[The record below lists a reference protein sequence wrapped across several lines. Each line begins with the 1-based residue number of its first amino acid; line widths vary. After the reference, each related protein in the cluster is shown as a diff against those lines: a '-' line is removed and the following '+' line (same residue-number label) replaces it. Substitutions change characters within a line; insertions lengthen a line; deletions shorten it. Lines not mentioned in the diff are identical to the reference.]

1 MNLTDAILRARYRN
15 SPEHPEMLTSG
26 EVYEF
31 KIDVG
36 FTDNVFLKDHR
47 LRLEISSSSFP
58 AFSRNT
64 NTGNQ
69 PEKDAQFKVAHQTVV
84 HGPSHASYLELLM
97 REGKAAN

>member
-36 FTDNVFLKDHR
+36 YTDNVFLK
-47 LRLEISSSSFP
+47 P
-58 AFSRNT
+58 AA
-64 NTGNQ
+64 
-69 PEKDAQFKVAHQTVV
+69 KDFQA
-84 HGPSHASYLELLM
+84 
-97 REGKAAN
+97 